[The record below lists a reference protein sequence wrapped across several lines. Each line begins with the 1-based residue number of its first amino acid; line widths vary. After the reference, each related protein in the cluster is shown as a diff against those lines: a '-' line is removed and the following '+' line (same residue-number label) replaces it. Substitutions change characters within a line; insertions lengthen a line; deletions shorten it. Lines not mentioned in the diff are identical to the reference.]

1 MWHFGSKLE
10 HGKSSII
17 LGTIFNFEVMYHIGY
32 YFQFCLLNMR
42 EFFWFFNG
50 SMGFDPSHFKVGN
63 FYYVQCLVVSY
74 RLPICVKRAKD
85 AFTLKNQEIAKSPG
99 TNRTCLLV
107 LSCGLNRD
115 ELEVPST
122 SCKV

>member
-1 MWHFGSKLE
+1 
-10 HGKSSII
+10 
-17 LGTIFNFEVMYHIGY
+17 MYHIGY
-32 YFQFCLLNMR
+32 YFQFGLLNMR
-42 EFFWFFNG
+42 ELFWFFNG

-85 AFTLKNQEIAKSPG
+85 AFTLKNQENAKSPG
-99 TNRTCLLV
+99 TQGTCLLV
-107 LSCGLNRD
+107 LSCGLNWH
-115 ELEVPST
+115 EPEVPST